1 MLIIKYNKLKYI
13 ILYILI
19 IEKILFPKNK
29 ILGYE
34 IYYNMDYNTKWYTVY
49 CGKFINIKNKINF
62 IYFLY

>member
-34 IYYNMDYNTKWYTVY
+34 IYYNMDYNTK
-49 CGKFINIKNKINF
+49 
-62 IYFLY
+62 